1 METSTNPVTGEDISK
16 LMGILTGFKGQYAQL
31 HDDFTKLGGAQSET
45 VVKLG
50 KLTDDMISLQTKY
63 ADEAKKRLDAIEEKL
78 NRGPAMPETPKS
90 MGQRV
95 VEDPALISAIKSGG
109 RFAVSVALKGP
120 IAAYLLQKDILNV
133 STGISQPLAQMAVGP
148 RLPLG
153 VRSLVPQGRTS
164 AGAVEYVEETS
175 FTNNA
180 AVVAEG
186 QPKPKS
192 DKQFTVRSQIVRTI
206 AHYFKASK
214 QTLEDLPYLQTQ
226 IENNGIYGVQL
237 VEDNELLNGSGVA
250 PHLQGFMTVATAAP
264 APPVPG
270 VGEPVATVVDA
281 IGAAVFDLAAKGYMP
296 DGTVANP
303 ADWGAVAMVK
313 NTQGNYIFANPL
325 DYTSGGR
332 LWGTRL
338 VLSAN
343 QAAGNFLVGAFQGNS
358 QILDREEVNVQ
369 VATQNEDDFV
379 KNMVT
384 VLVEERL
391 ALVIYQPAA
400 FEKGVTPAAVL
411 AQNEGT
417 RERTR
422 K

>member
-1 METSTNPVTGEDISK
+1 MPENNTVVTGDDVQK
-16 LMGILTGFKGQYAQL
+16 LMGILTGFKGQYSAL
-31 HDDFTKLGGAQSET
+31 ADDLTKYSKAQSET
-45 VVKLG
+45 TEKLG
-50 KLTDDMISLQTKY
+50 KLTDDMIALQSKY
-63 ADEAKKRLDAIEEKL
+63 QTEAQKRLDAIEERM
-78 NRGPAMPETPKS
+78 NRGPAQSEVKTI
-90 MGQRV
+90 GQQV
-95 VEDPALISAIKSGG
+95 VENPALLAAIKSGG
-109 RFAVSVALKGP
+109 RFAVSIAVKGP
-120 IAAYLLQKDILNV
+120 IAAYLAQKDILNV
-133 STGISQPLAQMAVGP
+133 STGISAPLSQMAVGP

-175 FTNNA
+175 FANNA

-186 QPKPKS
+186 AAKPKS
-192 DKQFTVRSQIVRTI
+192 DKVFTVRSQIVRTI

-237 VEDNELLNGSGVA
+237 VEDNELLNGSGVP

-264 APPVPG
+264 APAVPA
-270 VGEPVATVVDA
+270 VGEPANTLVDA
-281 IGAAVFDLAAKGYMP
+281 LGVAVFDLAAKGYLP
-296 DGTVANP
+296 DGAVLNP
-303 ADWGAVAMVK
+303 ADWGTVAMVK
-313 NTQGNYIFANPL
+313 NAQGNYVFANPL

-332 LWGTRL
+332 VWGARL

-358 QILDREEVNVQ
+358 QILDREDVNVQ
-369 VATQNEDDFV
+369 VATQNEDDFI

-391 ALVIYQPAA
+391 ALVIYQPTA
-400 FEKGVTPAAVL
+400 FEKGVTPAAL
-411 AQNEGT
+411 ATGSEAT
-417 RERTR
+417 RERNR